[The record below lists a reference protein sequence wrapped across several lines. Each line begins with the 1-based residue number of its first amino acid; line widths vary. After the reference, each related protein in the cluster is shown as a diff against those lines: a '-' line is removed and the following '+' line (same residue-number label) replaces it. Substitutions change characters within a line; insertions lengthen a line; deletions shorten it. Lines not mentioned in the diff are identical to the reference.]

1 MQPKVKI
8 EGGAILSLKNLAKN
22 FDKSVKNALEIIGYR
37 LKREMEDDIK
47 NDRMFWAKPT
57 PLTLRMR
64 KKYKSNEAAGVY
76 FAKGA
81 GDEKSFIRY
90 RVDKDENTGYS
101 LRVGVIDPP
110 KDKAKPLSRSLK
122 VNQQKFAQGFSFT
135 ATREFI
141 RKRIKAYIKATRGTE
156 WSKLSKRQKK
166 NVKESLKEYGKHL
179 LNIGVAII
187 VFSILQPI
195 VNGKFETKQALY
207 FVIAYIV
214 VVLIGNVLVALGG
227 NENE

>member
-8 EGGAILSLKNLAKN
+8 EGDAIVSLKNLANK

-37 LKREMEDDIK
+37 LKKEMEEDIK

-64 KKYKSNEAAGVY
+64 KKYKRDNAAGVY

-90 RVDKDENTGYS
+90 RVDKNENTGYS

-110 KDKAKPLSRSLK
+110 EGKKAKPLSKSIK
-122 VNQQKFAQGFSFT
+122 VNQQKFAQGFSFA

-166 NVKESLKEYGKHL
+166 NVKKELLQYGVVKKVGSIVKAPPRPIEPFLWKRRKWIEEKFYELYKKKLKGEYIPNDWWKR
-179 LNIGVAII
+179 
-187 VFSILQPI
+187 Q
-195 VNGKFETKQALY
+195 
-207 FVIAYIV
+207 
-214 VVLIGNVLVALGG
+214 
-227 NENE
+227 